1 MENNEELVVNTD
13 TTENVVE
20 QATEELVD
28 GNNTTEDVTENQ
40 SPEEKLYTESEFNQ
54 KLDEV
59 IPKKIARREEK
70 IRKEYERKLKDYEY
84 AEQVLNAGMGT
95 SNIKEAINNLKE
107 FYTQKGIEIPQY
119 QDRPNQYDMEAGAE
133 KEAQAI
139 IDSGYEDIIEETD
152 RLASIG
158 VDKMTPRDKI
168 MFKKLAV
175 ERKRIEQLKEI
186 NDLGI
191 TMEDID
197 SKEFKDFSKYLD
209 PSMSLKE
216 KYEFYQK
223 IKPKEKIESI
233 GSMKNESPSVVKDF
247 YTQEEIAQLSEDD
260 LDDPKVWNAVR
271 NSMTKGR

>member
-28 GNNTTEDVTENQ
+28 GNNTTEDITENQ
-40 SPEEKLYTESEFNQ
+40 NPEEKLYTESEFNQ

-107 FYTQKGIEIPQY
+107 FYTQKGIEMPQY
-119 QDRPNQYDMEAGAE
+119 QERPNQYDMEAGAE

-139 IDSGYEDIIEETD
+139 IDSGYEDIVEETD

-175 ERKRIEQLKEI
+175 ERKKIEQLKEI

-191 TMEDID
+191 TMEEID
-197 SKEFKDFSKYLD
+197 SKEFKEFSKYLD

-223 IKPKEKIESI
+223 TKPEEKIESI